1 VPQREQVEAQRTATP
16 DRVRTVRTPTPSPLA
31 ARVAGLQRSAGNR
44 ATAQLLR
51 DLRDAPGSGSGS
63 SSGSPARRSFVFI
76 MGADRG
82 GFYTYATR
90 YWRAHLPDAVFVTR
104 PRNLAALL
112 DWIRTNVPEDERM
125 GELIIVSHAN
135 EDGTLSFGLNDRD
148 RDGHLSFHELS
159 AALAQGALPQVG
171 PRIDAQTQIKIKG
184 CDIGRSPEMLNLVD
198 RAFGGLGTVTA
209 PTHEQ
214 AYGIDS
220 TLRDRAIAAE
230 TARIRA
236 EVEAANPEPD
246 EVDPALR
253 GTARRRAQQERARA
267 LSARRRAIAAEMRRR
282 RSEITRAGELAMT
295 YEGFSGPMFQRPGTD
310 LFTEDELRTQV
321 DALYPHLSERQ
332 RESLARRLVAAD
344 RRARATQQRQGTYQ
358 QTGQR
363 LDRRELFIFTHT
375 EPQSLA
381 EARRAFASTIRRN
394 RLTPTDFTIERQPV
408 DNDGFT
414 THAVLTGEVR
424 RRGRDPQEM
433 TLTFDSAPGSA
444 IPTDES
450 MMRQARER
458 VANPEKFAWRMDT
471 QHRSDG
477 TTRRTVIAERV
488 ISYLHHGSLDVS
500 AHEHFTRPESDPTFF
515 ARSTFQ
521 PAPAQ
526 PARGRRP
533 ARVP

>member
-1 VPQREQVEAQRTATP
+1 VPRREHVEPPRTATP
-16 DRVRTVRTPTPSPLA
+16 QSARPTSTPIRSPLA
-31 ARVAGLQRSAGNR
+31 ARVADVQRSAGNR
-44 ATAQLLR
+44 ATARLLR
-51 DLRDAPGSGSGS
+51 DLRDDQAGGG
-63 SSGSPARRSFVFI
+63 GPAVRRSYVFI

-82 GFYTYATR
+82 GFYSYATR
-90 YWRAHLPDAVFVTR
+90 YWRAHRPEATFVTS
-104 PRNLAALL
+104 PRSLAALL

-159 AALAQGALPQVG
+159 EALAQGALPQVG

-184 CDIGRSPEMLNLVD
+184 CDIGRSPEMLDLVD

-236 EVEAANPEPD
+236 EVEAENPGPEAI
-246 EVDPALR
+246 DPTLTGA
-253 GTARRRAQQERARA
+253 ARRRAQADRTRAMG
-267 LSARRRAIAAEMRRR
+267 ARRRAIDAEMRRR
-282 RSEITRAGELAMT
+282 RGEITRAGEVAMT

-310 LFTEDELRTQV
+310 LFTEEELRAQV

-332 RESLARRLVAAD
+332 RESLAHRLVAAD

-381 EARRAFASTIRRN
+381 EARRAYASTLRRN
-394 RLTPTDFTIERQPV
+394 RLTATDFTIERQPAG
-408 DNDGFT
+408 DDGFT
-414 THAVLTGEVR
+414 THAVVTGEVR

-433 TLTFDSAPGSA
+433 TFTFDSAPESP
-444 IPTDES
+444 IPTDAS
-450 MMRQARER
+450 MMRQARDR

-471 QHRSDG
+471 QHRPDG

-500 AHEHFTRPESDPTFF
+500 PHEHFTRPESDRTFF
-515 ARSTFQ
+515 AHSTFQ
-521 PAPAQ
+521 PAPPP
-526 PARGRRP
+526 PARGRQP

>member
-1 VPQREQVEAQRTATP
+1 VPHREQVEAPRTAHPPHARPISTA
-16 DRVRTVRTPTPSPLA
+16 VGSPLA
-31 ARVAGLQRSAGNR
+31 RRVADVQRTAGNR
-44 ATAQLLR
+44 ATALLLR
-51 DLRDAPGSGSGS
+51 DLRDAPGSGSS
-63 SSGSPARRSFVFI
+63 SSSTSGSAARRAFVFI

-82 GFYTYATR
+82 GFYSYATR
-90 YWRAHLPDAVFVTR
+90 YWRAHKPDAVFVTT
-104 PRNLAALL
+104 PRTLAGLL

-135 EDGTLSFGLNDRD
+135 EDGTLSFGLNARD

-159 AALAQGALPQVG
+159 EALAQGALPQVG
-171 PRIDAQTQIKIKG
+171 PRIDAQTRINIKG
-184 CDIGRSPEMLNLVD
+184 CDIGRSPEMLDLVD

-214 AYGIDS
+214 GYGIDS
-220 TLRDRAIAAE
+220 TLRDRAIAQE

-236 EVEAANPEPD
+236 EVEAENPEP
-246 EVDPALR
+246 EAIDPTLT

-267 LSARRRAIAAEMRRR
+267 MTARRRAIAAEMRRR

-295 YEGFSGPMFQRPGTD
+295 YEAFSGPMFQRPGTD
-310 LFTEDELRTQV
+310 VFTEDELRTQV

-332 RESLARRLVAAD
+332 RESLAHRLVAAD
-344 RRARATQQRQGTYQ
+344 RRSRATQQRQGTYQ

-375 EPQSLA
+375 EPQTLA
-381 EARRAFASTIRRN
+381 EASRAFASTIRRN
-394 RLTPTDFTIERQPV
+394 RITPTDFTVERVPV
-408 DNDGFT
+408 DDEGFT

-424 RRGRDPQEM
+424 RRGQPPQEV
-433 TLTFDSAPGSA
+433 TFTFDSAPGSA
-444 IPTDES
+444 IPTDAS
-450 MMRQARER
+450 MMRQARDR

-471 QHRSDG
+471 EHRRDG
-477 TTRRTVIAERV
+477 TVRRKVIAERV

-500 AHEHFTRPESDPTFF
+500 AHEHFTRPDTDTTFF
-515 ARSTFQ
+515 AHSTFQ
-521 PAPAQ
+521 PAPPQ
-526 PARGRRP
+526 P

>member
-1 VPQREQVEAQRTATP
+1 VPRREQVEAQRTATP
-16 DRVRTVRTPTPSPLA
+16 QRARPTSTPISSPLA
-31 ARVAGLQRSAGNR
+31 ARVADVQRSAGNR
-44 ATAQLLR
+44 ATARLLR
-51 DLRDAPGSGSGS
+51 DLRDDQGGGRAQ
-63 SSGSPARRSFVFI
+63 PAVRRSFVFI

-82 GFYTYATR
+82 GFYSYATR
-90 YWRAHLPDAVFVTR
+90 YWRAHRPDAVFVTR
-104 PRNLAALL
+104 PRTLAALL

-125 GELIIVSHAN
+125 GELVIVSHAN

-171 PRIDAQTQIKIKG
+171 PRIDAQTRINIKG
-184 CDIGRSPEMLNLVD
+184 CDIGRSPEMLDLVD

-246 EVDPALR
+246 EIDPDLR
-253 GTARRRAQQERARA
+253 GTERRRAQQERARA
-267 LSARRRAIAAEMRRR
+267 ISARRRTITAEMRRR
-282 RSEITRAGELAMT
+282 RGEITRAGEVAMT
-295 YEGFSGPMFQRPGTD
+295 YEAFSGPMFQRPGTD
-310 LFTEDELRTQV
+310 PFTEDELRTQV

-332 RESLARRLVAAD
+332 RQSLAHRLFAAD
-344 RRARATQQRQGTYQ
+344 RRSRATQQRQGTFR

-381 EARRAFASTIRRN
+381 EASRAFASTLRRN
-394 RLTPTDFTIERQPV
+394 RLTPTDFRVERVPV
-408 DNDGFT
+408 DAEGFT

-433 TLTFDSAPGSA
+433 TFTFDSAPGSA
-444 IPTDES
+444 IPTDAS

-471 QHRSDG
+471 QHRRDG

-488 ISYLHHGSLDVS
+488 ISYLHHASLDVS
-500 AHEHFTRPESDPTFF
+500 PHEHFTRPESDRTFF
-515 ARSTFQ
+515 AHSTFQ
-521 PAPAQ
+521 PAP
-526 PARGRRP
+526 PPPVRGRQP